1 VTPRTHSYVKLIQTV
16 AVYQFAITVVSMHP
30 VEILYALQWLLYVML
45 AAWLLSGYYQLATQ
59 LGRQHAIWHDLE
71 VMALLYAGG
80 LLVSLWTGPFYLWQV
95 GWYERTVGNVTIAS
109 AVGFGDGSQGAG
121 ATMMMLAP
129 FALFST
135 SRGFR
140 KATESSLVLVG
151 LFVTFSR
158 GPLVGFIGGSLVV
171 STIGGLLFLAGW
183 ARIRRG
189 HLMVVLTVLIVVVVF
204 FAIALG
210 SAVAEHGGTGGYAN
224 AVISMVA
231 PTSGSVFMQDLGSRA
246 AIWRYGLSKFAGT
259 SSLELIFGHGF
270 RSASEVNINTSYT
283 VGATAWLSM
292 HNSYIEWV
300 FDFGIVGGLLMLL
313 WCLLTT
319 WRCLTGIGSRGQGWH
334 RANVV
339 ASVGLV
345 SFAILNM
352 SETYFYGT
360 ELMVLMLVVA
370 ELPSLSQPCNS
381 RRRETAAAQSIR
393 VGESQLISLR
403 EDG

>member
-1 VTPRTHSYVKLIQTV
+1 
-16 AVYQFAITVVSMHP
+16 
-30 VEILYALQWLLYVML
+30 
-45 AAWLLSGYYQLATQ
+45 
-59 LGRQHAIWHDLE
+59 
-71 VMALLYAGG
+71 
-80 LLVSLWTGPFYLWQV
+80 
-95 GWYERTVGNVTIAS
+95 
-109 AVGFGDGSQGAG
+109 
-121 ATMMMLAP
+121 
-129 FALFST
+129 
-135 SRGFR
+135 
-140 KATESSLVLVG
+140 
-151 LFVTFSR
+151 
-158 GPLVGFIGGSLVV
+158 
-171 STIGGLLFLAGW
+171 
-183 ARIRRG
+183 
-189 HLMVVLTVLIVVVVF
+189 MVVLTVLIVVVVF